1 LLRYVKWIDAAMYQR
16 WENKTILFWHGYV
29 EFSDVYIEYSI
40 QCSILSE
47 SRRDNTINVRLHL
60 FQTIEI
66 FISCSCVKCYSIFS
80 FICMFCRSLFVLL
93 YFFFW
98 PLYCLFFFDIRI
110 MIAPLVSSNSPYY
123 KERYNLDLEHYILF
137 YYCLL
142 LRELFSYSVVWW
154 GIVPEPTA
162 KALYL

>member
-1 LLRYVKWIDAAMYQR
+1 
-16 WENKTILFWHGYV
+16 
-29 EFSDVYIEYSI
+29 
-40 QCSILSE
+40 
-47 SRRDNTINVRLHL
+47 
-60 FQTIEI
+60 
-66 FISCSCVKCYSIFS
+66 
-80 FICMFCRSLFVLL
+80 
-93 YFFFW
+93 
-98 PLYCLFFFDIRI
+98 

-162 KALYL
+162 KALYLTRQHYKKTVPEEEDNMFST